1 MTLHL
6 SPAVRSQIRK
16 PALLAVVLVAALA
29 VGVAGAL
36 MRDES
41 PPPPAEQLRVEALAP
56 AEIAVA
62 GGKATIT
69 GVRSRSETRVSISL
83 PAGVL
88 MISQP
93 VLEVDGERLAP
104 RSFSDQD
111 GETAASFA
119 PTDFG
124 KPVTLR
130 LGTLAVA
137 EGGETAGFVLD
148 VEALLASV
156 GDAATFDLPA
166 GVVLDG
172 PRDLLV
178 EGEQGEDGERPWVGL
193 VVRGAW
199 HPEHGQPVVTDA
211 AGVALDLAHVQV
223 GYTKDAN
230 GEISEGTTAAGF
242 MVDGDV
248 DLSRVTIVLGS
259 RATLDAAPHSV
270 TLVPAPE

>member
-6 SPAVRSQIRK
+6 SPAVRSQARK
-16 PALLAVVLVAALA
+16 PALLVAVVLVAALA
-29 VGVAGAL
+29 IGVAGAL
-36 MRDES
+36 MRDEAT
-41 PPPPAEQLRVEALAP
+41 PPPDQLRVEALAP

-62 GGKATIT
+62 GGKVSIS
-69 GVRSRSETRVSISL
+69 GVRSRSETRISISL

-88 MISQP
+88 MISAP

-104 RSFSDQD
+104 RSSNGQD
-111 GETAASFA
+111 GPTATSFA

-124 KPVTLR
+124 EPVTLR
-130 LGTLAVA
+130 LGTLAAA

-148 VEALLASV
+148 VEALLARV
-156 GDAATFDLPA
+156 GDDAKFELPA

-178 EGEQGEDGERPWVGL
+178 EGEQGNRGERPWVGV

-199 HPEHGQPVVTDA
+199 NPEHGQPVATDA
-211 AGVALDLAHVQV
+211 AGVALKLAHVQV

-230 GEISEGTTAAGF
+230 GQIFEGTTAVGF
-242 MVDGDV
+242 FVDGDP
-248 DLSRVTIVLGS
+248 DLSRVSIVLGPRS
-259 RATLDAAPHSV
+259 TVDPAPHSV
-270 TLVPAPE
+270 TLVPAAD